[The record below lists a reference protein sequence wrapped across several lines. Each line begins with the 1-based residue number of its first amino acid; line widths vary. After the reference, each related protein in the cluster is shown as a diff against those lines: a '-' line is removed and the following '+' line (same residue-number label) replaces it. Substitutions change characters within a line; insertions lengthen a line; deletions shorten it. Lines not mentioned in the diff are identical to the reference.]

1 MELEK
6 LLLVELANCGTTFGC
21 LLVLVVNGL
30 LELEAF
36 SILNEVLRKIV
47 VKTKGCL
54 VVL

>member
-1 MELEK
+1 MELDK

-30 LELEAF
+30 LELDAF
-36 SILNEVLRKIV
+36 SISIFLRKIV